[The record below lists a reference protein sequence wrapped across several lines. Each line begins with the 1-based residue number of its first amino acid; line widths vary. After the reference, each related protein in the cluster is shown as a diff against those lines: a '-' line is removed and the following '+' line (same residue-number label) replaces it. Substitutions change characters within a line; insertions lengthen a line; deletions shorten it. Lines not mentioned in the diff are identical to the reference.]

1 MPPASCERAA
11 SPEGTRISFRISI
24 LTSGSTGNCTLLE
37 TEHTT
42 LLIDAGLGKKELLRR
57 LEALGRAQPDR
68 VDGILVTHEHS
79 DHSSGIAQL
88 ARLFNCPAYLTEP
101 THCEILKMYPEG
113 PVQKMERVEHI
124 HAGERFEIG
133 DIEINPFA
141 IPHDAADP
149 VAFSFR
155 TQGLKMS
162 VVTDLGYMPDS
173 IKVPAAGDT
182 TFVTITLAVS
192 DSEGLGDIVSVK
204 LTSKKPDG
212 SSSGQFNLYD
222 DGGTIFNTQ
231 FGVPMSSGD
240 LTAGD
245 GIYTIRI
252 PFTGT
257 PEPPPT
263 YRDFSFVATDR
274 TGDHSNTL
282 TLRIYIVQ

>member
-1 MPPASCERAA
+1 MNTRMKTSLSALLLFLLAGCEIPDKGAIDTAPPPLIVQATATPGTLDVNLLANQPTDPVDTTIAFTASVSNLDA
-11 SPEGTRISFRISI
+11 GTSVTYMVFDPV
-24 LTSGSTGNCTLLE
+24 GN
-37 TEHTT
+37 
-42 LLIDAGLGKKELLRR
+42 LLIDGPFLDDGVYPDQIAGDGKLSAAAHL
-57 LEALGRAQPDR
+57 
-68 VDGILVTHEHS
+68 H
-79 DHSSGIAQL
+79 
-88 ARLFNCPAYLTEP
+88 
-101 THCEILKMYPEG
+101 ILKRDVGTYAAQIQARSSQGFISNTILLSIAIKNSNNHP
-113 PVQKMERVEHI
+113 PHI
-124 HAGERFEIG
+124 S
-133 DIEINPFA
+133 NL
-141 IPHDAADP
+141 
-149 VAFSFR
+149 
-155 TQGLKMS
+155 T
-162 VVTDLGYMPDS
+162 MPDS

>member
-1 MPPASCERAA
+1 MNTRMKTSLSALLLFLLAGCEIPDKGAIDTAPPPLIVQATATPGTLDVNLLANQPTDPVDTTIVFTASVSNLDA
-11 SPEGTRISFRISI
+11 GTSVTYMVFDPV
-24 LTSGSTGNCTLLE
+24 GN
-37 TEHTT
+37 
-42 LLIDAGLGKKELLRR
+42 LLIDGPFLDDGVYPDQIAGDGKLSAAAHL
-57 LEALGRAQPDR
+57 
-68 VDGILVTHEHS
+68 H
-79 DHSSGIAQL
+79 
-88 ARLFNCPAYLTEP
+88 
-101 THCEILKMYPEG
+101 ILKRDVGTYAAQIQARSSQGFISNTILLSIAIKNSNNHP
-113 PVQKMERVEHI
+113 PHI
-124 HAGERFEIG
+124 S
-133 DIEINPFA
+133 NL
-141 IPHDAADP
+141 
-149 VAFSFR
+149 
-155 TQGLKMS
+155 T
-162 VVTDLGYMPDS
+162 MPDS

-222 DGGTIFNTQ
+222 NGGTVFNTQ